1 MVARRELW
9 GSTNARHRHART
21 CQLGHLLLLV
31 LLASQ
36 VAALLP
42 CGLHVAL
49 VRLPPAGGQRTRA
62 PLHSLVPRQPRSAA
76 ANARE
81 RVGGGGGLNAAEG
94 VKRENSARA
103 LSSTLVVK
111 YNWRS
116 VQPGPID
123 PQIANAQLGGA
134 LAPQRLNLQLRPE
147 RGRIAQR
154 QAGYLEVGRDVKL

>member
-1 MVARRELW
+1 ME
-9 GSTNARHRHART
+9 
-21 CQLGHLLLLV
+21 
-31 LLASQ
+31 
-36 VAALLP
+36 
-42 CGLHVAL
+42 
-49 VRLPPAGGQRTRA
+49 
-62 PLHSLVPRQPRSAA
+62 
-76 ANARE
+76 
-81 RVGGGGGLNAAEG
+81 
-94 VKRENSARA
+94 RENSARA